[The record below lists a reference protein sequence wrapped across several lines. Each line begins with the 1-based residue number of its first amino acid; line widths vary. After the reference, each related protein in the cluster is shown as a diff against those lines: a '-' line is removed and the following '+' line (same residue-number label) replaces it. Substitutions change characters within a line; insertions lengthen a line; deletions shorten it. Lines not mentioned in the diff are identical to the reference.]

1 MRLDRERHVRP
12 RKNGMLLSKRPEL
25 DAEPA
30 SALLDPSSANELV
43 DGLLATAGASPL
55 ADLELTPNPGSE
67 TAALQGAGP
76 NKIPELNAEPS
87 SALQDHSATNELVDE
102 LLAKS
107 TTAGTQS
114 NHCLWQI

>member
-1 MRLDRERHVRP
+1 
-12 RKNGMLLSKRPEL
+12 MLLSKRPEL